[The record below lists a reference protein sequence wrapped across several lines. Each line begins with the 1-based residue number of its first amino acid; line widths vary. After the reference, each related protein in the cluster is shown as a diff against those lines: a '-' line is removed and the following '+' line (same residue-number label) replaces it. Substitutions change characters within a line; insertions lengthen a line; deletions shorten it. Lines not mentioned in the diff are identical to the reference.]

1 MRRIVLRLGL
11 AVFVLV
17 GVWACGE
24 DEAAGL
30 APPSHDVDNG
40 DALQVDAAQSD
51 RVTADLVSD
60 LALDASADLPSDPP
74 LPVHVASPRVP
85 VSAPTWRLTTVG
97 EDTLFNEVLR
107 GEFEFP
113 AEGPDASGREWRT
126 ITQAEDGSLGDHPPS
141 IVYAATEL
149 NLAAA
154 TGLIVRGDRCVTVFL
169 DGAPQPLD
177 VYGSGRMRVP
187 LVAAAG
193 RHVLVVRALGGRG
206 APVVTLEAT
215 PDPIAFNE
223 HDQTLPDLPVEESPV
238 QYVGVPVLNLTTD
251 ALLNV
256 QARVVEDERF
266 EATTIT
272 LPALGPASVTQV
284 PFELRLKAAPVL
296 PEESYVVR
304 LLVDVSALGES
315 FEHTVTLSTVSRSAT
330 HRETFRSATDGS
342 VQYAGIVPPLDFD
355 PARSYGLVLTL
366 HGAGVEAIGQARAY
380 SAKDWTYIVAATNR
394 RPFGFDWE
402 EWGRKDALEVQD
414 YARSR
419 FRIDPTREYLTGH
432 SMGGHGTWNVGVHHP
447 GRFAAI
453 APSAGWSSFQ
463 SYTGAARPG
472 GVFGRARAHS
482 NTNDYLSNLARRGV
496 YILHGDADDNVP
508 VREAQDM
515 RAALEGVVDDV
526 EYYEEPGAG
535 HWWDGERSA
544 GADCVD
550 WPPLF
555 EFFRARTL
563 DPFELDFT
571 FVTPSPYVS
580 SEHSYV
586 TLLAAPTSEFDC
598 RVTSVREGD
607 VVLLEVDHVGRL
619 EVDLDALAG
628 LGIQTLVFDG
638 VRHPVV
644 GGRLTLPADAPQ
656 SEKHPGV
663 HGPFNEV
670 YMRPFCFIYAEDPPA
685 YARYAAFQIST
696 WALTGNGLACAMP
709 ASAVTDALRAT
720 HNLVRLGFLQDQV
733 DNPPPRLT
741 WDDRAVSL
749 EGGGRYFS
757 ALLAYVYPLEAA
769 TRGCIDSGATRG
781 CIDSGATR
789 GCIDSGATRLGA
801 NLVTTYGDEHLLYA
815 YGPFNSR
822 SGAPDYYV
830 MTSEAIVEA
839 GFFSSLW

>member
-11 AVFVLV
+11 SVFVLG

-24 DEAAGL
+24 DEAARL

-40 DALQVDAAQSD
+40 DALQVDAAQSE

-60 LALDASADLPSDPP
+60 LALDASADLPSAPPSAPP

-107 GEFEFP
+107 GDFEFP

-215 PDPIAFNE
+215 PDPIAFND

-380 SAKDWTYIVAATNR
+380 SAKDWTFIVAATNR

-508 VREAQDM
+508 VREARDM

-628 LGIQTLVFDG
+628 IGIQTLVFDG

-685 YARYAAFQIST
+685 YARYAAFQISQ

-709 ASAVTDALRAT
+709 ASAVTDALRET
-720 HNLVRLGFLQDQV
+720 HNLIRLGFLQDQIG
-733 DNPPPRLT
+733 NPPPLLT
-741 WDDRAVSL
+741 WDDRAVSV

-769 TRGCIDSGATRG
+769 TRGGIDSGATH
-781 CIDSGATR
+781 
-789 GCIDSGATRLGA
+789 LGA